1 MTENGAVVAELHN
14 GVEETGWNG
23 SRMPVET
30 RGFVDSNGSPKTNT
44 EVVNSRESSRM
55 EAQLKFVNSN
65 NKGLKIENHFE
76 DEGDEFD

>member
-1 MTENGAVVAELHN
+1 
-14 GVEETGWNG
+14 
-23 SRMPVET
+23 MPVET

-44 EVVNSRESSRM
+44 RLEVVNSRESSRM